1 MSNSELTPGQLIGEA
16 IDTAERLF
24 PGMDWL
30 FGKGKVNPDEPLY
43 GFRVFA
49 PGTEDV
55 IAEGEHDDPVECVMQ
70 ALDPSRR
77 GKPLS

>member
-1 MSNSELTPGQLIGEA
+1 MSSSERTPGRLIGEA
-16 IDTAERLF
+16 IDTAERVF
-24 PGMDWL
+24 PGADWL

-70 ALDPSRR
+70 ALDPDRR
-77 GKPLS
+77 GKALS